1 LPQLGGCSAM
11 ALENML
17 KRSGIGNHLQN
28 VDYFL
33 LMVYWWIHIHVV
45 YGNLGCLLLFI
56 DSTSQSWL
64 ASGGIPQ
71 LLGRKT
77 LGGHCQDQLQHYLGV
92 SGSMQMWIC
101 GFDQIMVWYLWHQ
114 AARGSK
120 FDVSYSTLKDGKVD
134 FCSCNNGKHQLMV
147 SKIQEVKELSLWP
160 AWWAACSSSVFLSS
174 SFSIMSCHAVSK
186 LLVAPWLQTFTLW

>member
-1 LPQLGGCSAM
+1 M
-11 ALENML
+11 ALENLL

-56 DSTSQSWL
+56 DSTSGTSQSWL

-92 SGSMQMWIC
+92 SGSMQMWIY

-134 FCSCNNGKHQLMV
+134 FFAVAIMESTN
-147 SKIQEVKELSLWP
+147 
-160 AWWAACSSSVFLSS
+160 WWSVRFKKSRNWVPGQHDKQPVQA
-174 SFSIMSCHAVSK
+174 FDHVMSCG
-186 LLVAPWLQTFTLW
+186 